1 MDINLNKIG
10 KRYRFEWIF
19 KNLTFQFQH
28 NQQYAILG
36 ANGSGKSTLLK
47 ILSGHLTPSKGE
59 ITFNHNGIID
69 IDDLYKQVS
78 YAAPY
83 MDLIEE
89 LTLTE
94 MITFHEKFKPFLKS
108 FNGNDILE
116 LTGLGQSKNK
126 PLSYF
131 SSGMKQ
137 RVKLALSICSESSL
151 ILLDEPTTNLDKQGV
166 AWYRDLIKEFG
177 RNRTLII
184 ASNIEQDYDF
194 CTHQLN
200 IMEFKPVPGKGKRR
214 LSK

>member
-19 KNLTFQFQH
+19 KNLTYHFQEH
-28 NQQYAILG
+28 QQYAILG

-47 ILSGHLTPSKGE
+47 ILSGHLTPSKGNIE
-59 ITFNHNGIID
+59 FNHNGLVD
-69 IDDLYKQVS
+69 IDVLYKQVS

-89 LTLTE
+89 FTLSE
-94 MITFHEKFKPFLKS
+94 QLTFHQKFKPFLQS
-108 FNGNDILE
+108 LTPQDVLE
-116 LTGLGQSKNK
+116 ITGMGHSKNK
-126 PLSYF
+126 PLSFF

-137 RVKLALSICSESSL
+137 RVKLALTICSESAL

-166 AWYRDLIKEFG
+166 AWYRKLIEDFAG
-177 RNRTLII
+177 ERTLII

-194 CTHQLN
+194 CQHQLN
-200 IMEFKPVPGKGKRR
+200 IMEYKPVRKEGR
-214 LSK
+214 LKKKK